1 MSIKSGDIVLVDTN
15 LIIQGH
21 MKRCWSAISG
31 AYRLQTVDQCIVEA
45 MTGDHSWNNS
55 RPIEEKLRQGFDAI
69 HSISDQ
75 QLAEVLVR
83 GGSLLDAGEQHLW
96 AYALSCPT
104 AWVLCGPDRASMRFG
119 YEQSY
124 RERLVS
130 LEELL
135 NGISTS
141 SPIPIDAHHTKKW
154 LNDFINDIILGIIR

>member
-1 MSIKSGDIVLVDTN
+1 ML
-15 LIIQGH
+15 
-21 MKRCWSAISG
+21 
-31 AYRLQTVDQCIVEA
+31 
-45 MTGDHSWNNS
+45 TGP
-55 RPIEEKLRQGFDAI
+55 RPLEEKLRQGFDAI

-119 YEQSY
+119 YEQNY

-141 SPIPIDAHHTKKW
+141 SPIPIDAHHTKEW
-154 LNDFINDIILGIIR
+154 LNKFINDIILGIIR